1 MNGLSIII
9 VNVHNGALPM
19 RTPTDELRAA
29 IRSALDEANVGMRRL
44 EKERGLRPWAL
55 HGLLDPA
62 RQQSP
67 SLDRAAQICT
77 ALGLQIHIGR
87 PREEEIPPK
96 VDQVRSAVALES
108 VRSSD
113 PLARKRLQDLE
124 TGAKALNQLVLDAGG
139 QPFPGSPHVTP
150 GEVRDDPGIRWV
162 EVRPL
167 AAAAGGGALVED
179 EEVEGYLAF
188 RRDWLASRGLDP
200 TQCVVIDVMG
210 DSMEPTLPEGS
221 SILVDHAQRRRRSD
235 RVYVVRANEGLLVKR
250 AKRGERGW
258 MMASDNP
265 TYPPTPWQGGAEV
278 IGEVRWMAR
287 SIR

>member
-1 MNGLSIII
+1 M

-19 RTPTDELRAA
+19 QTPTDELRAA
-29 IRSALDEANVGMRRL
+29 IRSALGEANVGMRRL

-67 SLDRAAQICT
+67 SLDRAAEICT

-87 PREEEIPPK
+87 SREEETPSK
-96 VDQVRSAVALES
+96 VDQARSTVALES

-113 PLARKRLQDLE
+113 PLARKRLRDLE

-139 QPFPGSPHVTP
+139 QPFPGSPVVTASD
-150 GEVRDDPGIRWV
+150 EVRDLPGIRWV

-167 AAAAGGGALVED
+167 AAAAGGGAVIDD
-179 EEVEGYLAF
+179 EGVDGYLAF
-188 RRDWLASRGLDP
+188 RRDWLSGHGIDP
-200 TQCVVIDVMG
+200 TQCVVIDVLG
-210 DSMEPTLPEGS
+210 DSMLPTLPTGS
-221 SILVDHAQRRRRSD
+221 SILVDRARRERRAG
-235 RVYVVRANEGLLVKR
+235 RVYVVRSADGLLVKR
-250 AKRGERGW
+250 ATPGADGGW
-258 MMASDNP
+258 TMTSDNP
-265 TYPPTPWQGGAEV
+265 AYAPVRWEADAEV